1 MHKKLL
7 FIPAA
12 ALLSAV
18 AVAVADI
25 PEASVPVNVV
35 NAVKAAFPKAG
46 PIEWDKDGVINKHYE
61 ADFLV
66 DGLEVEVEV
75 SPEGQILRAKEDLAP
90 SSVPEAVRAAA
101 LKQLAGSRIE
111 DAKKITEGQ
120 AVRYEVEVEA
130 GNKDLDVTISAD
142 GKVLRVER

>member
-1 MHKKLL
+1 MQKKLL

-12 ALLSAV
+12 ALVSAV

-25 PEASVPVNVV
+25 PEASVPANVV
-35 NAVKAAFPKAG
+35 NAVKTAFPKAG
-46 PIEWDKDGVINKHYE
+46 PIEWDKDGVINKHFE
-61 ADFLV
+61 ADFRV
-66 DGLEVEVEV
+66 DGLEVEVDV
-75 SPEGQILRAKEDLAP
+75 SPEGQILRTKEDLAP

-130 GNKDLDVTISAD
+130 GDKDLDVTISAD
-142 GKVLRVER
+142 GKVLRVDR